1 MSNSAAEDRQQQAY
15 EQQRQLRQNA
25 YQDTVGDLKSAGL
38 NPMLAFGNGAT
49 AASSAPPPAPVRN
62 VMENAANSALAAGQT
77 ERLQAETELL
87 NAQKAKIESEIPNIT
102 TSTAN
107 IAQQTE
113 SIQTGIEK
121 MTKEMHNIQADTNL
135 KFQQQLTE
143 SQRWELTKAQ
153 KELAQIQ
160 AQLTS
165 SQITNT
171 EALTA
176 TQRVMTELRKYEI
189 PGAKNLANYE
199 EMFGSDAGNI
209 PKAIGGIAN
218 TVRKVIGK

>member
-1 MSNSAAEDRQQQAY
+1 
-15 EQQRQLRQNA
+15 
-25 YQDTVGDLKSAGL
+25 
-38 NPMLAFGNGAT
+38 
-49 AASSAPPPAPVRN
+49 
-62 VMENAANSALAAGQT
+62 
-77 ERLQAETELL
+77 
-87 NAQKAKIESEIPNIT
+87 
-102 TSTAN
+102 
-107 IAQQTE
+107 
-113 SIQTGIEK
+113 

-189 PGAKNLANYE
+189 PGAK
-199 EMFGSDAGNI
+199 
-209 PKAIGGIAN
+209 
-218 TVRKVIGK
+218 T